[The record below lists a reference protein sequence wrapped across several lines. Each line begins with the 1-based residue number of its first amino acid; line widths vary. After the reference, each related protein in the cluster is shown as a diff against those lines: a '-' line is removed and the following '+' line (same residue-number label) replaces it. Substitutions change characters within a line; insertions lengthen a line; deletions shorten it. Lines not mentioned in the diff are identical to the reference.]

1 MNSSVILKQSRG
13 TTCIITNV
21 YNMSYPNPRLIVI
34 LVMAVCFSWLVGVI
48 TKSISVGIV
57 FFAFCVAY
65 MMYQSL
71 NKYDDEEK

>member
-1 MNSSVILKQSRG
+1 
-13 TTCIITNV
+13 
-21 YNMSYPNPRLIVI
+21 MSYPNPRLIVI